1 MEFNEKIDAVL
12 QRKGREVFSVGPRI
26 TVYDA
31 VQAMA
36 DKDVGALVV
45 MDGSRVIGL
54 FSERD
59 YARKIVLL
67 GKHSKDTLVHEVM
80 SSPASTVTLDEAID
94 SCMRKMTTLR
104 LRHLVVLDG
113 DRVAGVVSI
122 GDLVNWIIS
131 AQDEIIGQLHGYI
144 SGSYPA

>member
-1 MEFNEKIDAVL
+1 MEFTEKINAVL
-12 QRKGREVFSVGPRI
+12 DRKGREVFSVGPQT
-26 TVYDA
+26 TVYEA

-36 DKDVGALVV
+36 DRDVGALVV
-45 MDGSRVIGL
+45 MDQNRVVGL

-67 GKHSKDTLVHEVM
+67 GKHSKDTLVREVM
-80 SSPASTVTLDEAID
+80 SSPASAVTLDESID

-104 LRHLVVLDG
+104 LRHLVVFDG

-131 AQDEIIGQLHGYI
+131 AQGEIIGQLHGYI

>member
-1 MEFNEKIDAVL
+1 MQVNEKINAVL
-12 QRKGREVFSVGPRI
+12 DRKGRDVFSVGPQM
-26 TVYDA
+26 TVYEA

-36 DKDVGALVV
+36 DRDVGALVV
-45 MDGSRVIGL
+45 MDQGRVVGL

-67 GKHSKDTLVHEVM
+67 GKHSKETLVREVM
-80 SSPASTVTLDEAID
+80 SSPAATVTPDDSID
-94 SCMRKMTTLR
+94 SCMRRMTELR
-104 LRHLVVLDG
+104 LRHLIVLDG